1 MKRLINRKCVAM
13 ALAILIALSSFS
25 IIGATA
31 VTTNDTTVGASTDV
45 VDSNASIE
53 QQQSNA
59 KATYKILCKMDYG
72 LRFVESE
79 FPYSFTNQING
90 AKVTWLGDCLSEKQ
104 NIILNWKNKFF
115 CATKINS

>member
-31 VTTNDTTVGASTDV
+31 VTTNDTTVGA
-45 VDSNASIE
+45 
-53 QQQSNA
+53 

-90 AKVTWLGDCLSEKQ
+90 AKV
-104 NIILNWKNKFF
+104 I
-115 CATKINS
+115 

>member
-59 KATYKILCKMDYG
+59 KAHKPNKRRKGNL
-72 LRFVESE
+72 
-79 FPYSFTNQING
+79 
-90 AKVTWLGDCLSEKQ
+90 TWRLS
-104 NIILNWKNKFF
+104 I
-115 CATKINS
+115 

>member
-59 KATYKILCKMDYG
+59 KATSI
-72 LRFVESE
+72 
-79 FPYSFTNQING
+79 
-90 AKVTWLGDCLSEKQ
+90 GDCLSERAKY
-104 NIILNWKNKFF
+104 
-115 CATKINS
+115 NSELEK